1 MKYVFLE
8 SVYMMYMRGAH
19 KFTGVGGDAIVK
31 SLCFVQVYLVTPLQ
45 VEFCFVPFL
54 FAVEF
59 VVLTPSIV

>member
-1 MKYVFLE
+1 
-8 SVYMMYMRGAH
+8 MMYMRGAH
-19 KFTGVGGDAIVK
+19 KFTGVGGDAIVR
-31 SLCFVQVYLVTPLQ
+31 SLCFVRVYLVTPLQ